1 MPVPLPSLKWLV
13 FNIFKKS
20 ILVSTITKRTINIL
34 ISFVYDNVQLFAAT
48 WIIVLASDLHQGER
62 FFENIGENFYYFL
75 FFFVFWPLC
84 FTFCFARCTIHRYQ
98 RLSQRF
104 STTIYFHSSVI
115 TSKQRNFN
123 KDVNKNPN

>member
-62 FFENIGENFYYFL
+62 FFENIGENFYYFFLFL
-75 FFFVFWPLC
+75 FFGPYVSLFVSLAVQ
-84 FTFCFARCTIHRYQ
+84 FT
-98 RLSQRF
+98 
-104 STTIYFHSSVI
+104 VI
-115 TSKQRNFN
+115 NALVNALVQQFTSIRQ
-123 KDVNKNPN
+123 